1 MFVKLHSTQLQTK
14 QFTKWHGTTGNNA
27 PPKEITPNL
36 YSAST
41 NIRQKHRHH
50 TQHFSQI
57 CSLNYFTASC
67 PHSQE
72 PNTDNSYKSAKTQKS
87 ASLGRKRPHKRTGK
101 KRRSSVGRCQ
111 SADDFDALEADAAD
125 ELGALR
131 LPTERLNNHTQLCK
145 QLSEREVKQ
154 IESNGNR
161 GIYLAAVGAVDI
173 AYIVA

>member
-1 MFVKLHSTQLQTK
+1 MGANDPTK
-14 QFTKWHGTTGNNA
+14 
-27 PPKEITPNL
+27 EL
-36 YSAST
+36 V
-41 NIRQKHRHH
+41 
-50 TQHFSQI
+50 
-57 CSLNYFTASC
+57 
-67 PHSQE
+67 
-72 PNTDNSYKSAKTQKS
+72 
-87 ASLGRKRPHKRTGK
+87 
-101 KRRSSVGRCQ
+101 RRGDPSVGRCQ
-111 SADDFDALEADAAD
+111 STNDFDALEADAAD